1 VCEHSRSCGIFTS
14 IVRFGVRWHRG
25 CKRLILEDE
34 QMKRSVDSPCDVPR
48 PSHFDWRFL
57 WDLIPLTLAFAA
69 PIIAAIARSSR

>member
-1 VCEHSRSCGIFTS
+1 
-14 IVRFGVRWHRG
+14 
-25 CKRLILEDE
+25 
-34 QMKRSVDSPCDVPR
+34 MKRSVDSPCDVPR